1 MENVVDFSEKK
12 LDMDLKNLLKGYERV
27 APSKADIECEMDK
40 FKQNHN
46 LCLDVT
52 NGGFLPLF
60 SKVFFQTFYEFVQ
73 AYHNYNPEN
82 IFSVKL
88 FIHKTKQYD
97 LALTVLNDYIDKMY
111 TVDYQDTN
119 SNMNRIDEIDQIL
132 DAVDLDYESLPIAEL
147 KCRIEEYIEYSEE
160 IYNYIFSML
169 RKNDVRCVSLLGEYS
184 ITIPHI
190 SYYPFKQYVILINE
204 RHEY

>member
-12 LDMDLKNLLKGYERV
+12 LDMDLKNLLEEYERV

-46 LCLDVT
+46 LCLDAT

-73 AYHNYNPEN
+73 AYRSYNPEN

-97 LALTVLNDYIDKMY
+97 LALTVLDDYIDKIC
-111 TVDYQDTN
+111 TADCRDTN
-119 SNMNRIDEIDQIL
+119 SNMDRIDEIDQIL
-132 DAVDLDYESLPIAEL
+132 DAVDLDYESLSIAEL
-147 KCRIEEYIEYSEE
+147 KCRIEEYVRCSEK
-160 IYNYIFSML
+160 IYKCIFDML
-169 RKNDVRCVSLLGEYS
+169 KKNDIRCVNLLGEYS
-184 ITIPHI
+184 IIIPHI